1 MRKTALSSS
10 APSPWGTN
18 YRSNINIRL
27 PFVHKIHFTKPL
39 TVSYTLRGTSS
50 LTYCRLRLVLV
61 LPRERM
67 PGRNFTH
74 VFQTPSIPSR
84 ETCGS
89 LISRQHPMFF
99 GIAGSC
105 QVSANEERK
114 TEQQFN
120 CSGGNTTA
128 TASSATLLFITQ
140 PRFLSETSPKDR
152 IQLQSTSEFVV
163 GQYYQAITN
172 SGATLTSRGG
182 YRCWYLAPH
191 GDNSPPLRRTT
202 RSPWM
207 GIQFQR

>member
-84 ETCGS
+84 KTCGS
-89 LISRQHPMFF
+89 LISRQHLCS
-99 GIAGSC
+99 SC
-105 QVSANEERK
+105 LQVRAKSPRMRK
-114 TEQQFN
+114 EKLN
-120 CSGGNTTA
+120 NNLTA
-128 TASSATLLFITQ
+128 QGAIPLLQLAVLLFC
-140 PRFLSETSPKDR
+140 LS
-152 IQLQSTSEFVV
+152 
-163 GQYYQAITN
+163 
-172 SGATLTSRGG
+172 
-182 YRCWYLAPH
+182 
-191 GDNSPPLRRTT
+191 
-202 RSPWM
+202 RSPNFYRKLAKGSDPASKALANSWWANIIKLSLIL
-207 GIQFQR
+207 GLH